1 MPDMFV
7 RIAMIDQS
15 RKARKKKRREI
26 LLLNLY
32 AKYTV
37 IDVTLAQPGQTSHN
51 DSFLFNGL
59 TVYI

>member
-1 MPDMFV
+1 MFV

-26 LLLNLY
+26 LLFFKTCMQ
-32 AKYTV
+32 KYTF

-51 DSFLFNGL
+51 DSFLFQRTHCL
-59 TVYI
+59 L